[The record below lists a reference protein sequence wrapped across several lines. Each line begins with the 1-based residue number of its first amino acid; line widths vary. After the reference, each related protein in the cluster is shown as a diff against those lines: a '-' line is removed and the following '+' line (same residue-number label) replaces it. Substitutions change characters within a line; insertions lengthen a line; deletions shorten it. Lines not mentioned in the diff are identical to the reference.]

1 MILPIKVPPNFR
13 IIAHRGASA
22 YAPENTAPA
31 FQLAVRM
38 GIREVELDTQLTPDG
53 EVALCHDTTLE
64 RYGHGNAVVEEMPW
78 PVLATLDMGSWF
90 PPFFFKGERMM
101 TLDHLFEQFGD
112 SFIYHVELKGKAVGL
127 PEATHRCIERHNLA
141 QQCFITSFSDKALAS
156 MRDINPALRLG
167 WLVETINETT
177 LLRAKELNLFQ
188 LCPRANQ
195 IDREAVNLARQTVA
209 EVRAW
214 GINGFSLEVLRLIH
228 QVLQVGCDGMTI
240 NWPDWVSY

>member
-1 MILPIKVPPNFR
+1 MILPLKVPHSFR

-22 YAPENTAPA
+22 YAPENTASA
-31 FQLAVRM
+31 FQLAAKM
-38 GIREVELDTQLTPDG
+38 GIQEIELDTQLTSDG

-64 RYGHGNAVVEEMPW
+64 RYGHGSAVVEEMPW
-78 PVLATLDMGSWF
+78 SELATLDMGSWF
-90 PPFFFKGERMM
+90 SPFFFKGERMI
-101 TLDHLFEQFGD
+101 TLEHLFEQFGD
-112 SFIYHVELKGKAVGL
+112 RFIYHVELKGKAAGL

-141 QQCFITSFSDKALAS
+141 QHCFITSFSEKALTA
-156 MRDINPALRLG
+156 MRDVNPNLRLG

-195 IDREAVNLARQTVA
+195 VDRETVDLARQTVA

-214 GINGFSLEVLRLIH
+214 GINGSFLEVLRLIH
-228 QVLQVGCDGMTI
+228 QVLHAGCDGMT
-240 NWPDWVSY
+240 

>member
-1 MILPIKVPPNFR
+1 MTLPLKVPPNFR

-31 FQLAVRM
+31 FQLAAKM
-38 GIREVELDTQLTPDG
+38 GIREIELDTQLTSDG
-53 EVALCHDTTLE
+53 EVALCHDSTLE
-64 RYGHGNAVVEEMPW
+64 RYGQGSAVVEEMPW
-78 PVLATLDMGSWF
+78 PELVALDMGSWF
-90 PPFFFKGERMM
+90 SPFFFKNERMM
-101 TLDHLFEQFGD
+101 TLDQLFEQFGD
-112 SFIYHVELKGKAVGL
+112 SFIYHVELKGKAAGL

-141 QQCFITSFSDKALAS
+141 QHCFITSFSDMALAS
-156 MRDINPALRLG
+156 IRAINPDLPLG

-195 IDREAVNLARQTVA
+195 VDRESVDLAHQTVA

-214 GINGFSLEVLRLIH
+214 GINGSSLEVLRLIQ
-228 QVLQVGCDGMTI
+228 QVLQAGCDGMTI